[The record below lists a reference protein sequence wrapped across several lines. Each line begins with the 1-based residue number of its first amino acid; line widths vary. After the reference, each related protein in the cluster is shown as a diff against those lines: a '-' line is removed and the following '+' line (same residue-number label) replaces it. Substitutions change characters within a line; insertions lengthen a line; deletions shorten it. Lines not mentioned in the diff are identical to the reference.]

1 MKNLLFTAIAILGF
15 GTITMAQN
23 NFYLHSNG
31 VTCMCPYAAFGES
44 GDPGNGII
52 FTKRYANDI
61 TVQNAGTTCTSG
73 VSGIVPN
80 LFTGDT
86 TFNEDISSWDV
97 SNFENMTNFLSGC
110 SSFNQDLGSWQFQY
124 WVLMLGLLD
133 DTGLSVEN
141 YDSFISNLIGQNIAP
156 TTIGVDG
163 LIFCDETSRNIL
175 LAQGWTFQGD
185 QPKDLYFEAP
195 EDIILS
201 LQFAPCEVSNI
212 ELGEPI
218 FSGCEPILIQND
230 APADF
235 PVGDT
240 VVTWAMID
248 GNQNEFVNE
257 QIVSIEL
264 TTDEAAICY
273 VSADPDFV
281 SKNRIYGTQNS
292 ANPNFNVFHHE
303 VLRETNTSGQ
313 FETIGYVVPPDNYFI
328 DTSSDNTLQSY
339 SYKMRTIDIC
349 GIAHSE
355 SDMHRTILLQSNVA
369 TDNTVNLV
377 WNYYEGLSVSS
388 YFIYR
393 STNGGVFELIN
404 QISGSNNSYNDNQ
417 TNIIDNVYE
426 YYVAFQISDCLT
438 DPFTVIYA
446 RSNNEYINPN
456 LLVPDKNLLD
466 KIIWLYPIPAMQYV
480 NIVLKSGIDLESVEF
495 FSTLGH
501 CIMKTNGNRQ
511 INISELTPGVYYL
524 NINTN
529 QGSVTKTLVRY

>member
-1 MKNLLFTAIAILGF
+1 MK
-15 GTITMAQN
+15 TITFFLFFIFSISTVLAQD
-23 NFYLHSNG
+23 FYLNGNG
-31 VTCMCPYAAFGES
+31 VTCMCPDANIGES

-52 FTKRYANDI
+52 YTKRSADDI
-61 TVQNAGTTCTSG
+61 TVQNAATTCTSG

-80 LFTGDT
+80 WFTGDT

-110 SSFNQDLGSWQFQY
+110 TSFNQDLGNWQFQY
-124 WVLMLGLLD
+124 WILMLGLLD
-133 DTGLSVEN
+133 NTGLSVEN

-163 LIFCDETSRNIL
+163 LIFCDETSRNML
-175 LAQGWTFQGD
+175 LEQGWAFEGD

-195 EDIILS
+195 GDIILS
-201 LQFAPCEVSNI
+201 LESTPCEVSNI

-218 FSGCEPILIQND
+218 FSGCEPIQIEND

-235 PVGDT
+235 PVGET
-240 VVTWAMID
+240 LVTWTMID

-281 SKNRIYGTQNS
+281 NKNRIYGTQNS
-292 ANPNFNVFHHE
+292 DNPNFNVFHHE
-303 VLRETNTSGQ
+303 VLKETSTSGQ
-313 FETIGYVVPPDNYFI
+313 FEIIGYIVPPDNYFI
-328 DTSSDNTLQSY
+328 DSTSDNTLQSH
-339 SYKMRTIDIC
+339 SYKIQTIDIC
-349 GIAHSE
+349 GIAHTD
-355 SDMHRTILLQSNVA
+355 SDIHKTVLLQSNVGQN
-369 TDNTVNLV
+369 NTVNLI

-393 STNGGVFELIN
+393 STNGGEFELIT
-404 QISGSNNSYNDNQ
+404 QISGSNNAYNDNQ
-417 TNIIDNVYE
+417 TNVIDNFYE
-426 YYVAFQISDCLT
+426 YYLAFQVSDCLT

-456 LLVPDKNLLD
+456 LLVPDNNLLD
-466 KIIWLYPIPAMQYV
+466 KIVWLYPIPAMEYV
-480 NIVLKSGIDLESVEF
+480 NIVLKSGIELESVEF
-495 FSTLGH
+495 FSTLGQR
-501 CIMKTNGNRQ
+501 IMKTNGNRQ
-511 INISELTPGVYYL
+511 INISELKPGVYYL

-529 QGSVTKTLVRY
+529 QGVVTKTLVRY